1 MVVVMVMVLVPV
13 VVVRVRRVAAPRV
26 EHVQHERGAQR
37 QPRAGRLLP
46 AVRQFDQQGGH
57 RGVRVA
63 GRLDRQRSDVAE
75 PAAAA
80 AAAAAARLVR
90 LRLLLGRVQHDRH
103 ERERPL
109 GHVQHLHHLLS
120 PGPAHVGRLKSE
132 RKIKTEENTL
142 PPR

>member
-1 MVVVMVMVLVPV
+1 MMVVVSV
-13 VVVRVRRVAAPRV
+13 VVVRVRRVATPRV

-57 RGVRVA
+57 RSVRVA
-63 GRLDRQRSDVAE
+63 GRFDRQRSDVAE
-75 PAAAA
+75 SAAA

-90 LRLLLGRVQHDRH
+90 LRLLLGCVQHDRH

-120 PGPAHVGRLKSE
+120 PSPAHVGRLKS
-132 RKIKTEENTL
+132 KDK
-142 PPR
+142 